1 MHHAGAVTVAQ
12 LDVNFSYPKFV
23 TYEKR
28 RTGDGEAKRLAIPL
42 ADGFEFSEDE
52 YIREPSRR
60 DFFYLMPK
68 DADART
74 ALKAPGVSG

>member
-1 MHHAGAVTVAQ
+1 
-12 LDVNFSYPKFV
+12 VNFSYPKFV
-23 TYEKR
+23 TYEKKK
-28 RTGDGEAKRLAIPL
+28 TGSEEERGKRVAIQL

-68 DADART
+68 DVDART
-74 ALKAPGVSG
+74 ALKGKDRS